1 MSLDNTASVYE
12 QIFITFVQFGF
23 KMDFRIYVLLCQEF
37 GKPDIHRGSGSNT
50 SAVFFWLPVMV

>member
-1 MSLDNTASVYE
+1 
-12 QIFITFVQFGF
+12 
-23 KMDFRIYVLLCQEF
+23 MDFRIYVLLCQEF